1 MANITEKI
9 ERQITALE
17 GKIDALSGNYLTNTW
32 KRQRE
37 QQERDRKKE
46 MYHSQIQVLQFLK
59 QKSETDTLT
68 LLEQNLTV
76 AAFYE
81 DMRCFSASKKYC
93 KDNPYCKFQYP
104 KPDDV
109 RTKRLQKAGITDTD
123 ELAAAVECF
132 DTLLQSA
139 VIPPDP
145 NAIRLRDMLYR
156 AKMYQKGDI
165 QFTPPELAKE
175 LVALAGVRK
184 DSRVLEP
191 EAGIG
196 NIADAAKEVTD
207 HVITTPLAKNGSSVP
222 APTGFYPTLHPYRL
236 QQVIQKIK
244 PANIWVCHSG
254 DLFGEWIPTEWIL
267 QVFEA
272 AKQAPWH
279 NYMFL
284 TMNPNRYEELLETGV
299 LMPTD
304 NFWYGTRLTERGNVF
319 TADGYHTFLCIEPM
333 RLFAERMEIPN
344 VEWILLGGYGKLKRS
359 WIESVMERKGN
370 IPVFMIGSKLFKDV
384 WRAPLIQEYP
394 PLLYRP
400 AEKTL
405 PHCSECKY
413 CYSVRQGKRGLWRA
427 CRHYK
432 IVRQD
437 KDSGGRHI
445 PGRYAA
451 VSPQWCPKRPETNW
465 RFTKRV

>member
-196 NIADAAKEVTD
+196 NIADVAKEVTD
-207 HVITTPLAKNGSSVP
+207 HVDCIERMTDFCEILKLKKHN
-222 APTGFYPTLHPYRL
+222 
-236 QQVIQKIK
+236 VIG
-244 PANIWVCHSG
+244 N
-254 DLFGEWIPTEWIL
+254 D
-267 QVFEA
+267 
-272 AKQAPWH
+272 
-279 NYMFL
+279 FL
-284 TMNPNRYEELLETGV
+284 TAETAPIYDAVVMNPPFSEECEHIKRAFDFLRPGGSLVAVCSSSIQWKSTRKYEQFRDWLSEHTHSIDECGAKFEMTGV
-299 LMPTD
+299 
-304 NFWYGTRLTERGNVF
+304 
-319 TADGYHTFLCIEPM
+319 HTVVL
-333 RLFAERMEIPN
+333 
-344 VEWILLGGYGKLKRS
+344 V
-359 WIESVMERKGN
+359 V
-370 IPVFMIGSKLFKDV
+370 
-384 WRAPLIQEYP
+384 
-394 PLLYRP
+394 
-400 AEKTL
+400 
-405 PHCSECKY
+405 
-413 CYSVRQGKRGLWRA
+413 
-427 CRHYK
+427 
-432 IVRQD
+432 D
-437 KDSGGRHI
+437 K
-445 PGRYAA
+445 AA
-451 VSPQWCPKRPETNW
+451 
-465 RFTKRV
+465 

>member
-207 HVITTPLAKNGSSVP
+207 HVDCIERMTDFCEILKLKKHNVIGNDLLTAET
-222 APTGFYPTLHPYRL
+222 APIYDA
-236 QQVIQKIK
+236 V
-244 PANIWVCHSG
+244 V
-254 DLFGEWIPTEWIL
+254 
-267 QVFEA
+267 
-272 AKQAPWH
+272 
-279 NYMFL
+279 
-284 TMNPNRYEELLETGV
+284 MNPPFSEECEHIKRAFDFLRPGGSLVAVCSSSIQWKSTRKYEQFRDWLSEHTHSIDECGAKFEMTGV
-299 LMPTD
+299 
-304 NFWYGTRLTERGNVF
+304 
-319 TADGYHTFLCIEPM
+319 HTVVL
-333 RLFAERMEIPN
+333 
-344 VEWILLGGYGKLKRS
+344 V
-359 WIESVMERKGN
+359 V
-370 IPVFMIGSKLFKDV
+370 
-384 WRAPLIQEYP
+384 
-394 PLLYRP
+394 
-400 AEKTL
+400 
-405 PHCSECKY
+405 
-413 CYSVRQGKRGLWRA
+413 
-427 CRHYK
+427 
-432 IVRQD
+432 D
-437 KDSGGRHI
+437 K
-445 PGRYAA
+445 AA
-451 VSPQWCPKRPETNW
+451 
-465 RFTKRV
+465 

>member
-9 ERQITALE
+9 ERRITVLE

-46 MYHSQIQVLQFLK
+46 MYRSQIQVLQLLK
-59 QKSETDTLT
+59 HKSETDTLT

-207 HVITTPLAKNGSSVP
+207 HVDCIERMTDFCEILKLKKHNVIANDLLTAET
-222 APTGFYPTLHPYRL
+222 APIYDA
-236 QQVIQKIK
+236 V
-244 PANIWVCHSG
+244 V
-254 DLFGEWIPTEWIL
+254 
-267 QVFEA
+267 
-272 AKQAPWH
+272 
-279 NYMFL
+279 
-284 TMNPNRYEELLETGV
+284 MNPPFSEECEHIKRAFDFLRPGGSLVAVCSSSIQWKSTRKYEQFRDWLSEHTHSINECGAKFEMTGV
-299 LMPTD
+299 
-304 NFWYGTRLTERGNVF
+304 
-319 TADGYHTFLCIEPM
+319 HTVVL
-333 RLFAERMEIPN
+333 
-344 VEWILLGGYGKLKRS
+344 V
-359 WIESVMERKGN
+359 V
-370 IPVFMIGSKLFKDV
+370 
-384 WRAPLIQEYP
+384 
-394 PLLYRP
+394 
-400 AEKTL
+400 
-405 PHCSECKY
+405 
-413 CYSVRQGKRGLWRA
+413 
-427 CRHYK
+427 
-432 IVRQD
+432 D
-437 KDSGGRHI
+437 K
-445 PGRYAA
+445 AA
-451 VSPQWCPKRPETNW
+451 
-465 RFTKRV
+465 

>member
-207 HVITTPLAKNGSSVP
+207 HVDCIERMTDFCEILKLKKHNVIANDLLTAET
-222 APTGFYPTLHPYRL
+222 APIYDA
-236 QQVIQKIK
+236 V
-244 PANIWVCHSG
+244 V
-254 DLFGEWIPTEWIL
+254 
-267 QVFEA
+267 
-272 AKQAPWH
+272 
-279 NYMFL
+279 
-284 TMNPNRYEELLETGV
+284 MNPPFSEECEHIKRAFDFLRLGGSLVAVCSSSIQWKSTRKYEQFRDWLSEHTHSINECGAKFEMTGV
-299 LMPTD
+299 
-304 NFWYGTRLTERGNVF
+304 
-319 TADGYHTFLCIEPM
+319 HTVVL
-333 RLFAERMEIPN
+333 
-344 VEWILLGGYGKLKRS
+344 V
-359 WIESVMERKGN
+359 V
-370 IPVFMIGSKLFKDV
+370 
-384 WRAPLIQEYP
+384 
-394 PLLYRP
+394 
-400 AEKTL
+400 
-405 PHCSECKY
+405 
-413 CYSVRQGKRGLWRA
+413 
-427 CRHYK
+427 
-432 IVRQD
+432 D
-437 KDSGGRHI
+437 K
-445 PGRYAA
+445 AA
-451 VSPQWCPKRPETNW
+451 
-465 RFTKRV
+465 

>member
-9 ERQITALE
+9 ERRITVLE

-46 MYHSQIQVLQFLK
+46 MYRSQIQVLQLLK
-59 QKSETDTLT
+59 HKSETDTLT

-93 KDNPYCKFQYP
+93 KDNPYCEFQYP

-123 ELAAAVECF
+123 ELAAAVEFF

-139 VIPPDP
+139 VIPPEP
-145 NAIRLRDMLYR
+145 NADRLRDMLYR

-207 HVITTPLAKNGSSVP
+207 NVDCIERMTDFCEILKLKKHNVIANDLLTAETAPIYDSV
-222 APTGFYPTLHPYRL
+222 
-236 QQVIQKIK
+236 V
-244 PANIWVCHSG
+244 
-254 DLFGEWIPTEWIL
+254 
-267 QVFEA
+267 
-272 AKQAPWH
+272 
-279 NYMFL
+279 
-284 TMNPNRYEELLETGV
+284 MNPPFSEECEHIKRAFDFVRPGGSLVAVCSSSIQWKSTRKYEQFRDWLSEHTHSINECGAKFEMTGV
-299 LMPTD
+299 
-304 NFWYGTRLTERGNVF
+304 
-319 TADGYHTFLCIEPM
+319 HTVVL
-333 RLFAERMEIPN
+333 
-344 VEWILLGGYGKLKRS
+344 
-359 WIESVMERKGN
+359 VM
-370 IPVFMIGSKLFKDV
+370 
-384 WRAPLIQEYP
+384 
-394 PLLYRP
+394 
-400 AEKTL
+400 
-405 PHCSECKY
+405 
-413 CYSVRQGKRGLWRA
+413 
-427 CRHYK
+427 
-432 IVRQD
+432 D
-437 KDSGGRHI
+437 K
-445 PGRYAA
+445 AA
-451 VSPQWCPKRPETNW
+451 
-465 RFTKRV
+465 

>member
-207 HVITTPLAKNGSSVP
+207 HVDCIERMTDFCEILKLKKHNVIGNDLLTAET
-222 APTGFYPTLHPYRL
+222 APIYDA
-236 QQVIQKIK
+236 V
-244 PANIWVCHSG
+244 V
-254 DLFGEWIPTEWIL
+254 
-267 QVFEA
+267 
-272 AKQAPWH
+272 
-279 NYMFL
+279 
-284 TMNPNRYEELLETGV
+284 MNPPFSEECEHIKRAFDFLRPGGSLVAVCSSSIQWKSTRKYEQFRDWLLEHTHSIDECGAKFEMTGV
-299 LMPTD
+299 
-304 NFWYGTRLTERGNVF
+304 
-319 TADGYHTFLCIEPM
+319 HTVVL
-333 RLFAERMEIPN
+333 
-344 VEWILLGGYGKLKRS
+344 V
-359 WIESVMERKGN
+359 V
-370 IPVFMIGSKLFKDV
+370 
-384 WRAPLIQEYP
+384 
-394 PLLYRP
+394 
-400 AEKTL
+400 
-405 PHCSECKY
+405 
-413 CYSVRQGKRGLWRA
+413 
-427 CRHYK
+427 
-432 IVRQD
+432 D
-437 KDSGGRHI
+437 K
-445 PGRYAA
+445 AA
-451 VSPQWCPKRPETNW
+451 
-465 RFTKRV
+465 

>member
-184 DSRVLEP
+184 DSCVLEP

-207 HVITTPLAKNGSSVP
+207 HVDCIERMTDFCEILKLKKHNVIGNDLLTAET
-222 APTGFYPTLHPYRL
+222 APIYDA
-236 QQVIQKIK
+236 V
-244 PANIWVCHSG
+244 V
-254 DLFGEWIPTEWIL
+254 
-267 QVFEA
+267 
-272 AKQAPWH
+272 
-279 NYMFL
+279 
-284 TMNPNRYEELLETGV
+284 MNPPFSEECEHIKRAFDFLRPGGSLVAVCSSSIQWKSTRKYEQFRDWLSEHTHSIDECGAKFEMTGV
-299 LMPTD
+299 
-304 NFWYGTRLTERGNVF
+304 
-319 TADGYHTFLCIEPM
+319 HTVVL
-333 RLFAERMEIPN
+333 
-344 VEWILLGGYGKLKRS
+344 V
-359 WIESVMERKGN
+359 V
-370 IPVFMIGSKLFKDV
+370 
-384 WRAPLIQEYP
+384 
-394 PLLYRP
+394 
-400 AEKTL
+400 
-405 PHCSECKY
+405 
-413 CYSVRQGKRGLWRA
+413 
-427 CRHYK
+427 
-432 IVRQD
+432 D
-437 KDSGGRHI
+437 K
-445 PGRYAA
+445 AA
-451 VSPQWCPKRPETNW
+451 
-465 RFTKRV
+465 

>member
-139 VIPPDP
+139 FIPPDP

-207 HVITTPLAKNGSSVP
+207 HVDCIERMTDFCEILKLKKHNVIGNDLLTAET
-222 APTGFYPTLHPYRL
+222 APIYDA
-236 QQVIQKIK
+236 V
-244 PANIWVCHSG
+244 V
-254 DLFGEWIPTEWIL
+254 
-267 QVFEA
+267 
-272 AKQAPWH
+272 
-279 NYMFL
+279 
-284 TMNPNRYEELLETGV
+284 MNPPFSEECEHIKRAFDFLRPGGSLVAVCSSSIQWKSTRKYEQFRDWLSEHTHSIDECGAKFEMTGV
-299 LMPTD
+299 
-304 NFWYGTRLTERGNVF
+304 
-319 TADGYHTFLCIEPM
+319 HTVVL
-333 RLFAERMEIPN
+333 
-344 VEWILLGGYGKLKRS
+344 V
-359 WIESVMERKGN
+359 V
-370 IPVFMIGSKLFKDV
+370 
-384 WRAPLIQEYP
+384 
-394 PLLYRP
+394 
-400 AEKTL
+400 
-405 PHCSECKY
+405 
-413 CYSVRQGKRGLWRA
+413 
-427 CRHYK
+427 
-432 IVRQD
+432 D
-437 KDSGGRHI
+437 K
-445 PGRYAA
+445 AA
-451 VSPQWCPKRPETNW
+451 
-465 RFTKRV
+465 

>member
-109 RTKRLQKAGITDTD
+109 RTKRLEKAGITDTD

-207 HVITTPLAKNGSSVP
+207 HVDCIERMTDFCEILKLKKHNVIGNDLLTAET
-222 APTGFYPTLHPYRL
+222 APIYDA
-236 QQVIQKIK
+236 V
-244 PANIWVCHSG
+244 V
-254 DLFGEWIPTEWIL
+254 
-267 QVFEA
+267 
-272 AKQAPWH
+272 
-279 NYMFL
+279 
-284 TMNPNRYEELLETGV
+284 MNPPFSEECEHIKRAFDFLRPGGSLVAVCSSSIQWKSTRKYEQFRDWLSEHTHSIDECGAKFEMTGV
-299 LMPTD
+299 
-304 NFWYGTRLTERGNVF
+304 
-319 TADGYHTFLCIEPM
+319 HTVVL
-333 RLFAERMEIPN
+333 
-344 VEWILLGGYGKLKRS
+344 V
-359 WIESVMERKGN
+359 V
-370 IPVFMIGSKLFKDV
+370 
-384 WRAPLIQEYP
+384 
-394 PLLYRP
+394 
-400 AEKTL
+400 
-405 PHCSECKY
+405 
-413 CYSVRQGKRGLWRA
+413 
-427 CRHYK
+427 
-432 IVRQD
+432 D
-437 KDSGGRHI
+437 K
-445 PGRYAA
+445 AA
-451 VSPQWCPKRPETNW
+451 
-465 RFTKRV
+465 

>member
-207 HVITTPLAKNGSSVP
+207 HVDCIERMTDFCEILKLKKHNVIGNDLLTAET
-222 APTGFYPTLHPYRL
+222 APIYDA
-236 QQVIQKIK
+236 V
-244 PANIWVCHSG
+244 V
-254 DLFGEWIPTEWIL
+254 
-267 QVFEA
+267 
-272 AKQAPWH
+272 
-279 NYMFL
+279 
-284 TMNPNRYEELLETGV
+284 MNPPFSEECEHIKRAFDFLRPGGSLVAVCSSSIQWKSTRKYEQFRDWLSEHIHSIDECGAKFEMTGV
-299 LMPTD
+299 
-304 NFWYGTRLTERGNVF
+304 
-319 TADGYHTFLCIEPM
+319 HTVVL
-333 RLFAERMEIPN
+333 
-344 VEWILLGGYGKLKRS
+344 V
-359 WIESVMERKGN
+359 V
-370 IPVFMIGSKLFKDV
+370 
-384 WRAPLIQEYP
+384 
-394 PLLYRP
+394 
-400 AEKTL
+400 
-405 PHCSECKY
+405 
-413 CYSVRQGKRGLWRA
+413 
-427 CRHYK
+427 
-432 IVRQD
+432 D
-437 KDSGGRHI
+437 K
-445 PGRYAA
+445 AA
-451 VSPQWCPKRPETNW
+451 
-465 RFTKRV
+465 

>member
-207 HVITTPLAKNGSSVP
+207 HVDCIERMTDFCEILKLKKHN
-222 APTGFYPTLHPYRL
+222 
-236 QQVIQKIK
+236 VIG
-244 PANIWVCHSG
+244 N
-254 DLFGEWIPTEWIL
+254 DLLTAET
-267 QVFEA
+267 A
-272 AKQAPWH
+272 AIYDAVV
-279 NYMFL
+279 
-284 TMNPNRYEELLETGV
+284 MNPPFSEECEHIKRAFDFLRPGGSLVAVCSSSIQWKSTRKYEQFRDWLSEHTHSIDECGAKFEMTGV
-299 LMPTD
+299 
-304 NFWYGTRLTERGNVF
+304 
-319 TADGYHTFLCIEPM
+319 HTVVL
-333 RLFAERMEIPN
+333 
-344 VEWILLGGYGKLKRS
+344 V
-359 WIESVMERKGN
+359 V
-370 IPVFMIGSKLFKDV
+370 
-384 WRAPLIQEYP
+384 
-394 PLLYRP
+394 
-400 AEKTL
+400 
-405 PHCSECKY
+405 
-413 CYSVRQGKRGLWRA
+413 
-427 CRHYK
+427 
-432 IVRQD
+432 D
-437 KDSGGRHI
+437 K
-445 PGRYAA
+445 AA
-451 VSPQWCPKRPETNW
+451 
-465 RFTKRV
+465 

>member
-81 DMRCFSASKKYC
+81 DMCCFSASKKYC

-207 HVITTPLAKNGSSVP
+207 HVDCIERMTDFCEILKLKKHNVIGNDLLTAET
-222 APTGFYPTLHPYRL
+222 APIYDA
-236 QQVIQKIK
+236 V
-244 PANIWVCHSG
+244 V
-254 DLFGEWIPTEWIL
+254 
-267 QVFEA
+267 
-272 AKQAPWH
+272 
-279 NYMFL
+279 
-284 TMNPNRYEELLETGV
+284 MNPPFSEECEHIKRAFDFLRPGGSLVAVCSSSIQWKSTRKYEQFRDWLSEHTHSIDECGAKFEMTGV
-299 LMPTD
+299 
-304 NFWYGTRLTERGNVF
+304 
-319 TADGYHTFLCIEPM
+319 HTVVL
-333 RLFAERMEIPN
+333 
-344 VEWILLGGYGKLKRS
+344 V
-359 WIESVMERKGN
+359 V
-370 IPVFMIGSKLFKDV
+370 
-384 WRAPLIQEYP
+384 
-394 PLLYRP
+394 
-400 AEKTL
+400 
-405 PHCSECKY
+405 
-413 CYSVRQGKRGLWRA
+413 
-427 CRHYK
+427 
-432 IVRQD
+432 D
-437 KDSGGRHI
+437 K
-445 PGRYAA
+445 AA
-451 VSPQWCPKRPETNW
+451 
-465 RFTKRV
+465 

>member
-191 EAGIG
+191 EVGIG

-207 HVITTPLAKNGSSVP
+207 HVDCIERMTDFCEILKLKKHNVIGNDLLTAET
-222 APTGFYPTLHPYRL
+222 APIYDA
-236 QQVIQKIK
+236 V
-244 PANIWVCHSG
+244 V
-254 DLFGEWIPTEWIL
+254 
-267 QVFEA
+267 
-272 AKQAPWH
+272 
-279 NYMFL
+279 
-284 TMNPNRYEELLETGV
+284 MNPPFSEECEHIKRAFDFLRPGGSLVAVCSSSIQWKSTRKYEQFRDWLSEHTHSIDECGAKFEMTGV
-299 LMPTD
+299 
-304 NFWYGTRLTERGNVF
+304 
-319 TADGYHTFLCIEPM
+319 HTVVL
-333 RLFAERMEIPN
+333 
-344 VEWILLGGYGKLKRS
+344 V
-359 WIESVMERKGN
+359 V
-370 IPVFMIGSKLFKDV
+370 
-384 WRAPLIQEYP
+384 
-394 PLLYRP
+394 
-400 AEKTL
+400 
-405 PHCSECKY
+405 
-413 CYSVRQGKRGLWRA
+413 
-427 CRHYK
+427 
-432 IVRQD
+432 D
-437 KDSGGRHI
+437 K
-445 PGRYAA
+445 AA
-451 VSPQWCPKRPETNW
+451 
-465 RFTKRV
+465 

>member
-207 HVITTPLAKNGSSVP
+207 HVDCIERMTDFCEILKLKKHNVIGNDLLTAET
-222 APTGFYPTLHPYRL
+222 APTYDA
-236 QQVIQKIK
+236 V
-244 PANIWVCHSG
+244 V
-254 DLFGEWIPTEWIL
+254 
-267 QVFEA
+267 
-272 AKQAPWH
+272 
-279 NYMFL
+279 
-284 TMNPNRYEELLETGV
+284 MNPPFSEECEHIKRAFDFLRPGGSLVAVCSSSIQWKSTRKYEQFRDWLSEHTHSIDECGAKFEMTGV
-299 LMPTD
+299 
-304 NFWYGTRLTERGNVF
+304 
-319 TADGYHTFLCIEPM
+319 HTVVL
-333 RLFAERMEIPN
+333 
-344 VEWILLGGYGKLKRS
+344 V
-359 WIESVMERKGN
+359 V
-370 IPVFMIGSKLFKDV
+370 
-384 WRAPLIQEYP
+384 
-394 PLLYRP
+394 
-400 AEKTL
+400 
-405 PHCSECKY
+405 
-413 CYSVRQGKRGLWRA
+413 
-427 CRHYK
+427 
-432 IVRQD
+432 D
-437 KDSGGRHI
+437 K
-445 PGRYAA
+445 AA
-451 VSPQWCPKRPETNW
+451 
-465 RFTKRV
+465 

>member
-175 LVALAGVRK
+175 LVALADVRK

-196 NIADAAKEVTD
+196 NIADVAKEVTD
-207 HVITTPLAKNGSSVP
+207 HVDCIERMTDFCEILKLKKHNVIGNDLLTAET
-222 APTGFYPTLHPYRL
+222 APIYDA
-236 QQVIQKIK
+236 V
-244 PANIWVCHSG
+244 V
-254 DLFGEWIPTEWIL
+254 
-267 QVFEA
+267 
-272 AKQAPWH
+272 
-279 NYMFL
+279 
-284 TMNPNRYEELLETGV
+284 MNPPFSEECEHIKRAFDFLRPGGSLVAVCSSSIQWKSTRKYEQFRDWLSEHTHSIDECGAKFEMTGV
-299 LMPTD
+299 
-304 NFWYGTRLTERGNVF
+304 
-319 TADGYHTFLCIEPM
+319 HTVVL
-333 RLFAERMEIPN
+333 
-344 VEWILLGGYGKLKRS
+344 V
-359 WIESVMERKGN
+359 V
-370 IPVFMIGSKLFKDV
+370 
-384 WRAPLIQEYP
+384 
-394 PLLYRP
+394 
-400 AEKTL
+400 
-405 PHCSECKY
+405 
-413 CYSVRQGKRGLWRA
+413 
-427 CRHYK
+427 
-432 IVRQD
+432 D
-437 KDSGGRHI
+437 K
-445 PGRYAA
+445 AA
-451 VSPQWCPKRPETNW
+451 
-465 RFTKRV
+465 

>member
-9 ERQITALE
+9 ERRITVLE

-46 MYHSQIQVLQFLK
+46 MYRSQIQVLQLLK
-59 QKSETDTLT
+59 HKSETDTLT

-93 KDNPYCKFQYP
+93 KDNPYCEFQYP

-109 RTKRLQKAGITDTD
+109 RTKRLQKVGITDTD
-123 ELAAAVECF
+123 ELTAAVECF

-145 NAIRLRDMLYR
+145 NAARLRDMLYR

-207 HVITTPLAKNGSSVP
+207 NVDCIERMTDFCEILKLKKHNVIANDLLTAETAPIYDSV
-222 APTGFYPTLHPYRL
+222 
-236 QQVIQKIK
+236 V
-244 PANIWVCHSG
+244 
-254 DLFGEWIPTEWIL
+254 
-267 QVFEA
+267 
-272 AKQAPWH
+272 
-279 NYMFL
+279 
-284 TMNPNRYEELLETGV
+284 MNPPFSEECEHIKRAFDFVRPGGSLVAVCSCSIQWKSTRKYEQFRDWLSEHTHSINECGAKFEMTGV
-299 LMPTD
+299 
-304 NFWYGTRLTERGNVF
+304 
-319 TADGYHTFLCIEPM
+319 HTVVL
-333 RLFAERMEIPN
+333 
-344 VEWILLGGYGKLKRS
+344 
-359 WIESVMERKGN
+359 VM
-370 IPVFMIGSKLFKDV
+370 
-384 WRAPLIQEYP
+384 
-394 PLLYRP
+394 
-400 AEKTL
+400 
-405 PHCSECKY
+405 
-413 CYSVRQGKRGLWRA
+413 
-427 CRHYK
+427 
-432 IVRQD
+432 D
-437 KDSGGRHI
+437 K
-445 PGRYAA
+445 AA
-451 VSPQWCPKRPETNW
+451 
-465 RFTKRV
+465 

>member
-109 RTKRLQKAGITDTD
+109 RTKRLQKASITDTD

-207 HVITTPLAKNGSSVP
+207 HVDCIERMTDFCEILKLKKHNVIANDLLTAET
-222 APTGFYPTLHPYRL
+222 APIYDA
-236 QQVIQKIK
+236 V
-244 PANIWVCHSG
+244 V
-254 DLFGEWIPTEWIL
+254 
-267 QVFEA
+267 
-272 AKQAPWH
+272 
-279 NYMFL
+279 
-284 TMNPNRYEELLETGV
+284 MNPPFSEECEHIKRAFDFLRPGGSLVAVCSSSIQWKSTRKYEQFRDWLSEHTHSINECGAKFEMTGV
-299 LMPTD
+299 
-304 NFWYGTRLTERGNVF
+304 
-319 TADGYHTFLCIEPM
+319 HTVVL
-333 RLFAERMEIPN
+333 
-344 VEWILLGGYGKLKRS
+344 V
-359 WIESVMERKGN
+359 V
-370 IPVFMIGSKLFKDV
+370 
-384 WRAPLIQEYP
+384 
-394 PLLYRP
+394 
-400 AEKTL
+400 
-405 PHCSECKY
+405 
-413 CYSVRQGKRGLWRA
+413 
-427 CRHYK
+427 
-432 IVRQD
+432 D
-437 KDSGGRHI
+437 K
-445 PGRYAA
+445 AA
-451 VSPQWCPKRPETNW
+451 
-465 RFTKRV
+465 

>member
-184 DSRVLEP
+184 NSRVLEP

-196 NIADAAKEVTD
+196 NIADVAKEVTD
-207 HVITTPLAKNGSSVP
+207 HVDCIERMTDFCEILKLKKHNVIGNDLLTAET
-222 APTGFYPTLHPYRL
+222 APIYDA
-236 QQVIQKIK
+236 V
-244 PANIWVCHSG
+244 V
-254 DLFGEWIPTEWIL
+254 
-267 QVFEA
+267 
-272 AKQAPWH
+272 
-279 NYMFL
+279 
-284 TMNPNRYEELLETGV
+284 MNPPFSEECEHIKRAFDFLRPGGSLVAVCSSSIQWKSTRKYEQFRDWLSEHTHSIDECGAKFEMTGV
-299 LMPTD
+299 
-304 NFWYGTRLTERGNVF
+304 
-319 TADGYHTFLCIEPM
+319 HTVVL
-333 RLFAERMEIPN
+333 
-344 VEWILLGGYGKLKRS
+344 V
-359 WIESVMERKGN
+359 V
-370 IPVFMIGSKLFKDV
+370 
-384 WRAPLIQEYP
+384 
-394 PLLYRP
+394 
-400 AEKTL
+400 
-405 PHCSECKY
+405 
-413 CYSVRQGKRGLWRA
+413 
-427 CRHYK
+427 
-432 IVRQD
+432 D
-437 KDSGGRHI
+437 K
-445 PGRYAA
+445 AA
-451 VSPQWCPKRPETNW
+451 
-465 RFTKRV
+465 

>member
-81 DMRCFSASKKYC
+81 DMRCFSSSKKYC

-207 HVITTPLAKNGSSVP
+207 HVDCIERMTDFCEILKLKKHNVIGNDLLTAET
-222 APTGFYPTLHPYRL
+222 APIYDA
-236 QQVIQKIK
+236 V
-244 PANIWVCHSG
+244 V
-254 DLFGEWIPTEWIL
+254 
-267 QVFEA
+267 
-272 AKQAPWH
+272 
-279 NYMFL
+279 
-284 TMNPNRYEELLETGV
+284 MNPPFSEECEHIKRAFDFLRPGGSLVAVCSSSIQWKSTRKYEQFRDWLSEHTHSIDECGAKFEMTGV
-299 LMPTD
+299 
-304 NFWYGTRLTERGNVF
+304 
-319 TADGYHTFLCIEPM
+319 HTVVL
-333 RLFAERMEIPN
+333 
-344 VEWILLGGYGKLKRS
+344 V
-359 WIESVMERKGN
+359 V
-370 IPVFMIGSKLFKDV
+370 
-384 WRAPLIQEYP
+384 
-394 PLLYRP
+394 
-400 AEKTL
+400 
-405 PHCSECKY
+405 
-413 CYSVRQGKRGLWRA
+413 
-427 CRHYK
+427 
-432 IVRQD
+432 D
-437 KDSGGRHI
+437 K
-445 PGRYAA
+445 AA
-451 VSPQWCPKRPETNW
+451 
-465 RFTKRV
+465 

>member
-93 KDNPYCKFQYP
+93 KDNSYCKFQYP

-207 HVITTPLAKNGSSVP
+207 HVDCIERMTDFCEILKLKKHNVIGNDLLTAET
-222 APTGFYPTLHPYRL
+222 APIYDA
-236 QQVIQKIK
+236 V
-244 PANIWVCHSG
+244 V
-254 DLFGEWIPTEWIL
+254 
-267 QVFEA
+267 
-272 AKQAPWH
+272 
-279 NYMFL
+279 
-284 TMNPNRYEELLETGV
+284 MNPPFSEECEHIKRAFDFLRPGGSLVAVCSSSIQWKSTRKYEQFRDWLSEHTHSIDECGAKFEMTGV
-299 LMPTD
+299 
-304 NFWYGTRLTERGNVF
+304 
-319 TADGYHTFLCIEPM
+319 HTVVL
-333 RLFAERMEIPN
+333 
-344 VEWILLGGYGKLKRS
+344 V
-359 WIESVMERKGN
+359 V
-370 IPVFMIGSKLFKDV
+370 
-384 WRAPLIQEYP
+384 
-394 PLLYRP
+394 
-400 AEKTL
+400 
-405 PHCSECKY
+405 
-413 CYSVRQGKRGLWRA
+413 
-427 CRHYK
+427 
-432 IVRQD
+432 D
-437 KDSGGRHI
+437 K
-445 PGRYAA
+445 AA
-451 VSPQWCPKRPETNW
+451 
-465 RFTKRV
+465 

>member
-109 RTKRLQKAGITDTD
+109 RTKRLPKAGITDTD

-207 HVITTPLAKNGSSVP
+207 HVDCIERMTDFCEILKLKKHNVIGNDLLTAET
-222 APTGFYPTLHPYRL
+222 APIYDA
-236 QQVIQKIK
+236 V
-244 PANIWVCHSG
+244 V
-254 DLFGEWIPTEWIL
+254 
-267 QVFEA
+267 
-272 AKQAPWH
+272 
-279 NYMFL
+279 
-284 TMNPNRYEELLETGV
+284 MNPPFSEECEHIKRAFDFLRPGGSLVAVCSSSIQWKSTRKYEQFRDWLSEHTHSIDECGAKFEMTGV
-299 LMPTD
+299 
-304 NFWYGTRLTERGNVF
+304 
-319 TADGYHTFLCIEPM
+319 HTVVL
-333 RLFAERMEIPN
+333 
-344 VEWILLGGYGKLKRS
+344 V
-359 WIESVMERKGN
+359 V
-370 IPVFMIGSKLFKDV
+370 
-384 WRAPLIQEYP
+384 
-394 PLLYRP
+394 
-400 AEKTL
+400 
-405 PHCSECKY
+405 
-413 CYSVRQGKRGLWRA
+413 
-427 CRHYK
+427 
-432 IVRQD
+432 D
-437 KDSGGRHI
+437 K
-445 PGRYAA
+445 AA
-451 VSPQWCPKRPETNW
+451 
-465 RFTKRV
+465 

>member
-207 HVITTPLAKNGSSVP
+207 HVDCIERMTDFCEILKLKKHNVIGNDLLTAET
-222 APTGFYPTLHPYRL
+222 APIYDA
-236 QQVIQKIK
+236 V
-244 PANIWVCHSG
+244 V
-254 DLFGEWIPTEWIL
+254 
-267 QVFEA
+267 
-272 AKQAPWH
+272 
-279 NYMFL
+279 
-284 TMNPNRYEELLETGV
+284 MNPPFSEECEHIKRAFDFLRSGGSLVAVCSSSIQWKSTRKYEQFRDWLSEHTHSIDECGAKFEMTGV
-299 LMPTD
+299 
-304 NFWYGTRLTERGNVF
+304 
-319 TADGYHTFLCIEPM
+319 HTVVL
-333 RLFAERMEIPN
+333 
-344 VEWILLGGYGKLKRS
+344 V
-359 WIESVMERKGN
+359 V
-370 IPVFMIGSKLFKDV
+370 
-384 WRAPLIQEYP
+384 
-394 PLLYRP
+394 
-400 AEKTL
+400 
-405 PHCSECKY
+405 
-413 CYSVRQGKRGLWRA
+413 
-427 CRHYK
+427 
-432 IVRQD
+432 D
-437 KDSGGRHI
+437 K
-445 PGRYAA
+445 AA
-451 VSPQWCPKRPETNW
+451 
-465 RFTKRV
+465 

>member
-207 HVITTPLAKNGSSVP
+207 HVDCIERMTDFCEILKLKKHNVIGNDLLTAET
-222 APTGFYPTLHPYRL
+222 APIYDA
-236 QQVIQKIK
+236 V
-244 PANIWVCHSG
+244 V
-254 DLFGEWIPTEWIL
+254 
-267 QVFEA
+267 
-272 AKQAPWH
+272 
-279 NYMFL
+279 
-284 TMNPNRYEELLETGV
+284 MNPPFSEECEHIKRAFDFLRPGGSLVAVCSISIQWKSTRKYEQFRDWLSEHTHSIDECGAKFEMTGV
-299 LMPTD
+299 
-304 NFWYGTRLTERGNVF
+304 
-319 TADGYHTFLCIEPM
+319 HTVVL
-333 RLFAERMEIPN
+333 
-344 VEWILLGGYGKLKRS
+344 V
-359 WIESVMERKGN
+359 V
-370 IPVFMIGSKLFKDV
+370 
-384 WRAPLIQEYP
+384 
-394 PLLYRP
+394 
-400 AEKTL
+400 
-405 PHCSECKY
+405 
-413 CYSVRQGKRGLWRA
+413 
-427 CRHYK
+427 
-432 IVRQD
+432 D
-437 KDSGGRHI
+437 K
-445 PGRYAA
+445 AA
-451 VSPQWCPKRPETNW
+451 
-465 RFTKRV
+465 

>member
-145 NAIRLRDMLYR
+145 NAIRLRDMLYQ

-207 HVITTPLAKNGSSVP
+207 HVDCIERMTDFCEILKLKKHNVIGNDLLTAET
-222 APTGFYPTLHPYRL
+222 APIYDA
-236 QQVIQKIK
+236 V
-244 PANIWVCHSG
+244 V
-254 DLFGEWIPTEWIL
+254 
-267 QVFEA
+267 
-272 AKQAPWH
+272 
-279 NYMFL
+279 
-284 TMNPNRYEELLETGV
+284 MNPPFSEECEHIKRAFDFLRPGGSLVAVCSSSIQWKSTRKYEQFRDWLSEHTHSIDECGAKFEMTGV
-299 LMPTD
+299 
-304 NFWYGTRLTERGNVF
+304 
-319 TADGYHTFLCIEPM
+319 HTVVL
-333 RLFAERMEIPN
+333 
-344 VEWILLGGYGKLKRS
+344 V
-359 WIESVMERKGN
+359 V
-370 IPVFMIGSKLFKDV
+370 
-384 WRAPLIQEYP
+384 
-394 PLLYRP
+394 
-400 AEKTL
+400 
-405 PHCSECKY
+405 
-413 CYSVRQGKRGLWRA
+413 
-427 CRHYK
+427 
-432 IVRQD
+432 D
-437 KDSGGRHI
+437 K
-445 PGRYAA
+445 AA
-451 VSPQWCPKRPETNW
+451 
-465 RFTKRV
+465 

>member
-59 QKSETDTLT
+59 QKSETYTLT

-207 HVITTPLAKNGSSVP
+207 HVDCIERMTDFCEILKLKKHNVIGNDLLTAET
-222 APTGFYPTLHPYRL
+222 APIYDA
-236 QQVIQKIK
+236 V
-244 PANIWVCHSG
+244 V
-254 DLFGEWIPTEWIL
+254 
-267 QVFEA
+267 
-272 AKQAPWH
+272 
-279 NYMFL
+279 
-284 TMNPNRYEELLETGV
+284 MNPPFSEECEHIKRAFDFLRPGGSLVAVCSSSIQWKSTRKYEQFRDWLSEHTHSIDECGAKFEMTGV
-299 LMPTD
+299 
-304 NFWYGTRLTERGNVF
+304 
-319 TADGYHTFLCIEPM
+319 HTVVL
-333 RLFAERMEIPN
+333 
-344 VEWILLGGYGKLKRS
+344 V
-359 WIESVMERKGN
+359 V
-370 IPVFMIGSKLFKDV
+370 
-384 WRAPLIQEYP
+384 
-394 PLLYRP
+394 
-400 AEKTL
+400 
-405 PHCSECKY
+405 
-413 CYSVRQGKRGLWRA
+413 
-427 CRHYK
+427 
-432 IVRQD
+432 D
-437 KDSGGRHI
+437 K
-445 PGRYAA
+445 AA
-451 VSPQWCPKRPETNW
+451 
-465 RFTKRV
+465 

>member
-46 MYHSQIQVLQFLK
+46 MNHSQIQVLQFLK

-207 HVITTPLAKNGSSVP
+207 HVDCIERMTDFCEILKLKKHNVIGNDLLTAET
-222 APTGFYPTLHPYRL
+222 APIYDA
-236 QQVIQKIK
+236 V
-244 PANIWVCHSG
+244 V
-254 DLFGEWIPTEWIL
+254 
-267 QVFEA
+267 
-272 AKQAPWH
+272 
-279 NYMFL
+279 
-284 TMNPNRYEELLETGV
+284 MNPPFSEECEHIKRAFDFLRPGGSLVAVCSSSIQWKSTRKYEQFRDWLSEHTHSIDECGAKFEMTGV
-299 LMPTD
+299 
-304 NFWYGTRLTERGNVF
+304 
-319 TADGYHTFLCIEPM
+319 HTVVL
-333 RLFAERMEIPN
+333 
-344 VEWILLGGYGKLKRS
+344 V
-359 WIESVMERKGN
+359 V
-370 IPVFMIGSKLFKDV
+370 
-384 WRAPLIQEYP
+384 
-394 PLLYRP
+394 
-400 AEKTL
+400 
-405 PHCSECKY
+405 
-413 CYSVRQGKRGLWRA
+413 
-427 CRHYK
+427 
-432 IVRQD
+432 D
-437 KDSGGRHI
+437 K
-445 PGRYAA
+445 AA
-451 VSPQWCPKRPETNW
+451 
-465 RFTKRV
+465 

>member
-81 DMRCFSASKKYC
+81 DIRCFSASKKYC

-196 NIADAAKEVTD
+196 NIADVAKEVTD
-207 HVITTPLAKNGSSVP
+207 HVDCIERMTDFCEILKLKKHNVIGNDLLTAET
-222 APTGFYPTLHPYRL
+222 APIYDA
-236 QQVIQKIK
+236 V
-244 PANIWVCHSG
+244 V
-254 DLFGEWIPTEWIL
+254 
-267 QVFEA
+267 
-272 AKQAPWH
+272 
-279 NYMFL
+279 
-284 TMNPNRYEELLETGV
+284 MNPPFSEECEHIKRAFDFLRPGGSLVAVCSSSIQWKSTRKYEQFRDWLSEHTHSIDECGAKFEMTGV
-299 LMPTD
+299 
-304 NFWYGTRLTERGNVF
+304 
-319 TADGYHTFLCIEPM
+319 HTVVL
-333 RLFAERMEIPN
+333 
-344 VEWILLGGYGKLKRS
+344 V
-359 WIESVMERKGN
+359 V
-370 IPVFMIGSKLFKDV
+370 
-384 WRAPLIQEYP
+384 
-394 PLLYRP
+394 
-400 AEKTL
+400 
-405 PHCSECKY
+405 
-413 CYSVRQGKRGLWRA
+413 
-427 CRHYK
+427 
-432 IVRQD
+432 D
-437 KDSGGRHI
+437 K
-445 PGRYAA
+445 AA
-451 VSPQWCPKRPETNW
+451 
-465 RFTKRV
+465 

>member
-156 AKMYQKGDI
+156 AKMYQKGNI

-207 HVITTPLAKNGSSVP
+207 HVDCIERMTDFCEILKLKKHNVIGNDLLTAET
-222 APTGFYPTLHPYRL
+222 APIYDA
-236 QQVIQKIK
+236 V
-244 PANIWVCHSG
+244 V
-254 DLFGEWIPTEWIL
+254 
-267 QVFEA
+267 
-272 AKQAPWH
+272 
-279 NYMFL
+279 
-284 TMNPNRYEELLETGV
+284 MNPPFSEECEHIKRAFDFLRPGGSLVAVCSSSIQWKSTRKYEQFRDWLSEHTHSIDECGAKFEMTGV
-299 LMPTD
+299 
-304 NFWYGTRLTERGNVF
+304 
-319 TADGYHTFLCIEPM
+319 HTVVL
-333 RLFAERMEIPN
+333 
-344 VEWILLGGYGKLKRS
+344 V
-359 WIESVMERKGN
+359 V
-370 IPVFMIGSKLFKDV
+370 
-384 WRAPLIQEYP
+384 
-394 PLLYRP
+394 
-400 AEKTL
+400 
-405 PHCSECKY
+405 
-413 CYSVRQGKRGLWRA
+413 
-427 CRHYK
+427 YK
-432 IVRQD
+432 
-437 KDSGGRHI
+437 
-445 PGRYAA
+445 AA
-451 VSPQWCPKRPETNW
+451 
-465 RFTKRV
+465 

>member
-207 HVITTPLAKNGSSVP
+207 HVDCIERMTDFCEILKLKKHNVIENDLLTAET
-222 APTGFYPTLHPYRL
+222 APIYDA
-236 QQVIQKIK
+236 V
-244 PANIWVCHSG
+244 V
-254 DLFGEWIPTEWIL
+254 
-267 QVFEA
+267 
-272 AKQAPWH
+272 
-279 NYMFL
+279 
-284 TMNPNRYEELLETGV
+284 MNPPFSEECEHIKRAFDFLRPGGSLVAVCSSSIQWKSTRKYEQFRDWLSEHTHSIDECGAKFEMTGV
-299 LMPTD
+299 
-304 NFWYGTRLTERGNVF
+304 
-319 TADGYHTFLCIEPM
+319 HTVVL
-333 RLFAERMEIPN
+333 
-344 VEWILLGGYGKLKRS
+344 V
-359 WIESVMERKGN
+359 V
-370 IPVFMIGSKLFKDV
+370 
-384 WRAPLIQEYP
+384 
-394 PLLYRP
+394 
-400 AEKTL
+400 
-405 PHCSECKY
+405 
-413 CYSVRQGKRGLWRA
+413 
-427 CRHYK
+427 
-432 IVRQD
+432 D
-437 KDSGGRHI
+437 K
-445 PGRYAA
+445 AA
-451 VSPQWCPKRPETNW
+451 
-465 RFTKRV
+465 

>member
-9 ERQITALE
+9 ERRITVLE

-46 MYHSQIQVLQFLK
+46 MYRSQIQVLQLLK
-59 QKSETDTLT
+59 HKSETDTLT

-93 KDNPYCKFQYP
+93 KDNPYCEFQYP

-123 ELAAAVECF
+123 ELTAAVECF

-145 NAIRLRDMLYR
+145 NAVRLRDMLYR

-207 HVITTPLAKNGSSVP
+207 NVDCIERMTDFCEILKLKKHNVIANDLLTAETAPIYDSV
-222 APTGFYPTLHPYRL
+222 
-236 QQVIQKIK
+236 V
-244 PANIWVCHSG
+244 
-254 DLFGEWIPTEWIL
+254 
-267 QVFEA
+267 
-272 AKQAPWH
+272 
-279 NYMFL
+279 
-284 TMNPNRYEELLETGV
+284 MNPPFSEECEHIKRAFDFVRPGGSLVAVCSSSIQWKSTRKYEQFRDWLSEHTHSINECGAKFEMTGV
-299 LMPTD
+299 
-304 NFWYGTRLTERGNVF
+304 
-319 TADGYHTFLCIEPM
+319 HTVVL
-333 RLFAERMEIPN
+333 
-344 VEWILLGGYGKLKRS
+344 
-359 WIESVMERKGN
+359 VM
-370 IPVFMIGSKLFKDV
+370 
-384 WRAPLIQEYP
+384 
-394 PLLYRP
+394 
-400 AEKTL
+400 
-405 PHCSECKY
+405 
-413 CYSVRQGKRGLWRA
+413 
-427 CRHYK
+427 
-432 IVRQD
+432 D
-437 KDSGGRHI
+437 K
-445 PGRYAA
+445 AA
-451 VSPQWCPKRPETNW
+451 
-465 RFTKRV
+465 

>member
-184 DSRVLEP
+184 ASRVLEP

-207 HVITTPLAKNGSSVP
+207 HVDCIERMSDFCEILKLKKHNVIGNDLLTAET
-222 APTGFYPTLHPYRL
+222 APIYDA
-236 QQVIQKIK
+236 V
-244 PANIWVCHSG
+244 V
-254 DLFGEWIPTEWIL
+254 
-267 QVFEA
+267 
-272 AKQAPWH
+272 
-279 NYMFL
+279 
-284 TMNPNRYEELLETGV
+284 MNPPFSEECEHIKRAFDFLRPGGSLVAVCSSSIQWKSTRKYEQFRDWLSEHTHSIDECGAKFEMTGV
-299 LMPTD
+299 
-304 NFWYGTRLTERGNVF
+304 
-319 TADGYHTFLCIEPM
+319 HTVVL
-333 RLFAERMEIPN
+333 
-344 VEWILLGGYGKLKRS
+344 V
-359 WIESVMERKGN
+359 V
-370 IPVFMIGSKLFKDV
+370 
-384 WRAPLIQEYP
+384 
-394 PLLYRP
+394 
-400 AEKTL
+400 
-405 PHCSECKY
+405 
-413 CYSVRQGKRGLWRA
+413 
-427 CRHYK
+427 
-432 IVRQD
+432 D
-437 KDSGGRHI
+437 K
-445 PGRYAA
+445 AA
-451 VSPQWCPKRPETNW
+451 
-465 RFTKRV
+465 